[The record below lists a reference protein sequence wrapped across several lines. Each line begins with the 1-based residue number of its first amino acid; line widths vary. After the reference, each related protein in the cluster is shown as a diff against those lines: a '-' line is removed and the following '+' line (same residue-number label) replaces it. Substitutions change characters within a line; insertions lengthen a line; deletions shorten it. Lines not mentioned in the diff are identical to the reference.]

1 MRATISLCMIV
12 KNEARRLGACLEQ
25 ASKVVDQLIVVDTG
39 SEDESVQIAE
49 AAGAQ
54 VYHHPWEGDFSKAR
68 NQSLSYATKDWVL
81 ILDGD
86 EVLDEDSLH
95 HFETLDLSET
105 APPAYRFQIINFTTE
120 RAIEQESGHQEQV
133 RLFSRAPHHGYSGLV
148 HNQLINLERLVQ
160 LDGPSCPIRVF
171 HYGYIP
177 SVWSAQRKDER
188 LSLLERAI
196 KEAPSSLFAHYNL
209 ANHLKILN
217 RYDEAVVHFI
227 DALPEERENLS
238 FDWQLSACYS
248 GAFCANKINR
258 HDIALQL
265 TDRALKADP
274 LMVDALLRQV
284 EALIGLDRSKE
295 VIPLIEEA
303 LINPRSYATKQIALY
318 FYLPY
323 RLGRTLYYAQRDAEA
338 LCLFVALLPR
348 CHDVTVL
355 THACLCVL
363 RLKWDGMFHLL
374 RSIGA
379 DIDADDPDWRT
390 VDRLSPPALW
400 SLSDVSH
407 ASTSKPQIALEVR
420 GRDVSLWVDH
430 LREGLLSLKDASIDL
445 SAPAGSIE
453 VIDSSRDEGGQS
465 RPPSILITL
474 TTTHRDAL
482 LSLSL
487 EGEHIYTSPARLISP
502 HHHATPQQSA
512 LLCVAHLRALELWS
526 P

>member
-1 MRATISLCMIV
+1 MRPTISLCMIV
-12 KNEARRLGACLEQ
+12 KNEARRLGTCLEQ
-25 ASKVVDQLIVVDTG
+25 ASKIVDQLIVVDTG

-49 AAGAQ
+49 AAGAR

-68 NQSLSYATKDWVL
+68 NQSLSYATKDWIL

-86 EVLDEDSLH
+86 EVLDEGSLH
-95 HFETLDLSET
+95 YFETLDLSET

-133 RLFSRAPHHGYSGLV
+133 RLFKRAPSHGYSGLI
-148 HNQLINLERLVQ
+148 HNQLVNIDRMVQ
-160 LDGPSCPIRVF
+160 LNGPSCPIRVF

-177 SVWSAQRKDER
+177 SVWSAQRKNER
-188 LSLLERAI
+188 LTLLERAI
-196 KEAPSSLFAHYNL
+196 EEAPNSLFAHYNL
-209 ANHLKILN
+209 ANHLKILD
-217 RYDEAVVHFI
+217 RHDEAVEHFI
-227 DALPEERENLS
+227 SALPKETDLS
-238 FDWQLSACYS
+238 FDWQISACYS
-248 GAFCANKINR
+248 GAFCANKIHR
-258 HDIALQL
+258 YEVALNL

-274 LMVDALLRQV
+274 LMVDALLRRV

-295 VIPLIEEA
+295 TISLIEEA
-303 LINPRSYATKQIALY
+303 LIDPRSYATKQIALY

-323 RLGRTLYYAQRDAEA
+323 RLGRALYHTQREAEA

-355 THACLCVL
+355 THACLCAL
-363 RLKWDGMFHLL
+363 RLNWDGMFHLL

-390 VDRLSPPALW
+390 VDRLSRPSMW

-407 ASTSKPQIALEVR
+407 ASTSKPQFALEVR

-453 VIDSSRDEGGQS
+453 VIDSSRNEEGQPRS
-465 RPPSILITL
+465 PSLLMTL
-474 TTTHRDAL
+474 TTTDRDAL
-482 LSLSL
+482 LRLTL
-487 EGEHIYTSPARLISP
+487 DGELIYTSPARFISP
-502 HHHATPQQSA
+502 HHHVTPQESA
-512 LLCVAHLRALELWS
+512 LLCIAHLRALELWT